1 VEIFFLCLFVIFF
14 PGLVFFFEFLQGSFV
29 LDKVEGKGFCVCVCV
44 CVFFAPSS
52 FAKMML
58 QVAAVPGSGTVATLS
73 SGIISGKR
81 SIGQQGG
88 GGGLSLVKCGTWQK
102 CCNKAASSRRHDV
115 VVRAASTDQ
124 AESKALTGVVFE
136 PFAEVQSQ
144 LVQVS
149 SSYTESMARQ
159 RFASSC
165 EAAINDQI
173 K

>member
-1 VEIFFLCLFVIFF
+1 
-14 PGLVFFFEFLQGSFV
+14 
-29 LDKVEGKGFCVCVCV
+29 VC
-44 CVFFAPSS
+44 FFAASS

-81 SIGQQGG
+81 IIGQQGG
-88 GGGLSLVKCGTWQK
+88 GGGGALSLAKCGTWQK
-102 CCNKAASSRRHDV
+102 YYNKAAASLRRHDF

>member
-1 VEIFFLCLFVIFF
+1 V
-14 PGLVFFFEFLQGSFV
+14 
-29 LDKVEGKGFCVCVCV
+29 CVCVCV
-44 CVFFAPSS
+44 CVCFFSPSC

-81 SIGQQGG
+81 SFGQQAGG
-88 GGGLSLVKCGTWQK
+88 GGGALSLAKCGTWQK
-102 CCNKAASSRRHDV
+102 CYNKAASSRRHDV

>member
-1 VEIFFLCLFVIFF
+1 VFFL
-14 PGLVFFFEFLQGSFV
+14 
-29 LDKVEGKGFCVCVCV
+29 
-44 CVFFAPSS
+44 APSS

-81 SIGQQGG
+81 IIGQQGAG
-88 GGGLSLVKCGTWQK
+88 GGGGGGGGGALSLTKCGTWQK
-102 CCNKAASSRRHDV
+102 SYNKAASSRRHDV

>member
-1 VEIFFLCLFVIFF
+1 
-14 PGLVFFFEFLQGSFV
+14 VF
-29 LDKVEGKGFCVCVCV
+29 VCV
-44 CVFFAPSS
+44 CVFLAPSS

-81 SIGQQGG
+81 RIGQQGG
-88 GGGLSLVKCGTWQK
+88 GGGALSLAKCGTCQK
-102 CCNKAASSRRHDV
+102 CYNKAASSRRHDV

>member
-1 VEIFFLCLFVIFF
+1 
-14 PGLVFFFEFLQGSFV
+14 
-29 LDKVEGKGFCVCVCV
+29 
-44 CVFFAPSS
+44 
-52 FAKMML
+52 MML

-88 GGGLSLVKCGTWQK
+88 GGGGGGLSLVKCGTWQK

-115 VVRAASTDQ
+115 LVRAASTDH

>member
-1 VEIFFLCLFVIFF
+1 
-14 PGLVFFFEFLQGSFV
+14 
-29 LDKVEGKGFCVCVCV
+29 
-44 CVFFAPSS
+44 
-52 FAKMML
+52 M
-58 QVAAVPGSGTVATLS
+58 
-73 SGIISGKR
+73 
-81 SIGQQGG
+81 
-88 GGGLSLVKCGTWQK
+88 SLAKCGTWQK
-102 CCNKAASSRRHDV
+102 CSNKAASSRRHDF

>member
-1 VEIFFLCLFVIFF
+1 LFVCKTISWFRF
-14 PGLVFFFEFLQGSFV
+14 RFLELLQGSFV
-29 LDKVEGKGFCVCVCV
+29 LDKVEGKGFLCLCV

-81 SIGQQGG
+81 SFGQQAGG
-88 GGGLSLVKCGTWQK
+88 GGGALSLAKCGTWQK
-102 CCNKAASSRRHDV
+102 CYNKAASSRRHDV

>member
-1 VEIFFLCLFVIFF
+1 M
-14 PGLVFFFEFLQGSFV
+14 
-29 LDKVEGKGFCVCVCV
+29 LDKVEGKGFLCFCVCVC
-44 CVFFAPSS
+44 FLAPSS

-58 QVAAVPGSGTVATLS
+58 QVAAVPGSGTVATFS

-81 SIGQQGG
+81 SIVQQGG
-88 GGGLSLVKCGTWQK
+88 GGGGGALSLAKCGTLQK
-102 CCNKAASSRRHDV
+102 CYNKAASTRRHDV